1 MSKFRNLIESI
12 LLDARQ
18 VGNLYHATS
27 LTGLKGILDSNQII
41 SNANST
47 GCSGGISTSRDKT
60 LFYGGPVALILDGDK
75 LSENYKVLPYSNFP
89 DLSRDNDK
97 IDPYGEH
104 ETIIVPNNIPKG
116 IDIYDYIEENDLIIP
131 NINKYIK
138 GILVL
143 PSMFKSAILTQDL
156 YKILSEYNYPVYT
169 QAGQQLDPNKFL
181 DYYNEI
187 KVINN
192 KPFLKQDELFNRLHR
207 KADNIYKL
215 GYHDMLKTNLDNQ
228 LNKDQEQIINNA
240 IEKDTGKTI
249 NDIWQ
254 NGYNGKELHT
264 LQKEYE
270 DKLFT
275 THNSNSWYKFQS

>member
-1 MSKFRNLIESI
+1 MSKYREII
-12 LLDARQ
+12 LNILQEAKQ

-27 LTGLKGILDSNQII
+27 LIGLKGILDSNQII

-75 LSENYKVLPYSNFP
+75 LSENYKVLPYSNFS

-116 IDIYDYIEENDLIIP
+116 IDIYNYIEENDLIIP

-143 PSMFKSAILTQDL
+143 PSIFKSAILTQDL

-181 DYYNEI
+181 DYYNEM

-270 DKLFT
+270 NKLFT
-275 THNSNSWYKFQS
+275 TSNSNPWYKFQS

>member
-12 LLDARQ
+12 LLDAKQ

-27 LTGLKGILDSNQII
+27 LIGLKGILDSNQII

-89 DLSRDNDK
+89 DLSRDSDK

-143 PSMFKSAILTQDL
+143 PSIFKSAILTQDL

-181 DYYNEI
+181 DYYNEM

-215 GYHDMLKTNLDNQ
+215 GYHDMLKTNLDNK

-270 DKLFT
+270 NKLFT
-275 THNSNSWYKFQS
+275 TSNSNSWYKFQS

>member
-1 MSKFRNLIESI
+1 M
-12 LLDARQ
+12 
-18 VGNLYHATS
+18 GNLYHATS
-27 LTGLKGILDSNQII
+27 LIGLKGILDSNQII

-104 ETIIVPNNIPKG
+104 ETIIIPNNIPKG

-143 PSMFKSAILTQDL
+143 PSIFKSAILTQDL

-181 DYYNEI
+181 DYYNEM

-228 LNKDQEQIINNA
+228 LNKDQEQIINNV

-270 DKLFT
+270 NKLFT
-275 THNSNSWYKFQS
+275 TSNSNPWYKFQS